1 MKCSRCQ
8 HENEAGALFC
18 EECAAPLARA
28 CSNCGRQLSA
38 TAKFCPACAHPTG
51 LAAMSPAAPRS
62 SSPESYTPKYLAE
75 RILTSKATLE
85 GERKQV
91 TVLFVDVSGFTSLSS
106 RLDPEDVHRIMQ
118 RAFELMLAEVH
129 RFEGTVNQFLG
140 DGIMALFGAPIAHE
154 DHAQRAVHAALG
166 IRRVLEDYRTELQQ
180 QREVVFQ
187 ARLGLNTGLV
197 VVGSIG
203 NDLRMDYT
211 AVGDTTNVAARMQQ
225 VADPGRILVS
235 EATHRLIS
243 GYFHARPL
251 GALTLK
257 GKAEPVPAWEIISA
271 RADRARIDVS
281 EERGLT
287 GYVGREHELAV
298 LRECFERAKSGRG
311 QVVFVVG
318 EPGIG
323 KSRLLYEFHRR
334 LEDEA
339 TWLEGRCV
347 SFGQSMP
354 LHSIIDMLKRTFR
367 IEEGDGPDEIGRK
380 IDRAV
385 LQLGEDLRPLLP
397 YLRYLL
403 SVDPG
408 DAQVAGMDPQARRGE
423 IFDAL
428 RRLLVRASVVR
439 PQVLVHEDVH
449 WMDKATEECLLF
461 MADSVP
467 TSRVLHV
474 LTYRTG
480 WRHPFGEHTYHT
492 RLALGTL
499 SSTES
504 VGMARALLATAEL
517 PLDLQA
523 LITRK
528 AEGNPFFIEEV
539 VKSLHEVGALRREG
553 DRYVLTRSPEGVVIP
568 DTIQGIIMARIDRL
582 ADAPKKTLQ
591 LASVIGREFTRRLL
605 DRIAEMRDRTEDFL
619 RELKAIELIYEKS
632 LFPELAYMFK
642 HALTHEVAYGSLLVQ
657 RRRELHHVIAQAVE
671 ELYANRLTE
680 QYEVLAYHFCRA
692 EEWGK
697 AFEYL
702 LKAAQKAAQAFAN
715 REAAALYGQAVE
727 AMAHLGAGVDP
738 RTRLSVYQALLGI
751 YTALSEFERAVAA
764 GEQAVAL
771 AREIGDRV
779 AEAAALAGL
788 GFAATWGHRFDTAV
802 DYASRAIEVGMAV
815 GALAPAAASHVAIG
829 TVMIVTRRLVEA
841 RVHFE
846 QACAIGQRA
855 ADVSPQAISL
865 GALGTIHNWAGEYR
879 EAVELAS
886 EGLRLA
892 REAQQVVPLALGLW
906 QAALPRIGQGDYEEA
921 RALLEEGLVLCEK
934 AGEQVVALRMTNTL
948 GWLWME
954 CGDLTSAAE
963 LNARAADGARK
974 RGDPET
980 IANAELNLADIF
992 IAKGDLALAGELL
1005 EGVQALVTA
1014 PSTSEWMRWR
1024 YSTHLFA
1031 SLADLAVA
1039 REDHRAAEARATE
1052 CLELA
1057 TPTQSRKYL
1066 VRGLR
1071 VRGQLALAERRWD
1084 AAEHALGE
1092 AITIARLIQNPTQLW
1107 RTHVELA
1114 RLHAARGRDGAAGV
1128 DREKARRVIED
1139 RRERTSNPEIRTALT
1154 SLLTRV
1160 GSVHI

>member
-1 MKCSRCQ
+1 M
-8 HENEAGALFC
+8 GAIFC

-51 LAAMSPAAPRS
+51 LPATASAAPRF

-75 RILTSKATLE
+75 RILTSKAALE

-106 RLDPEDVHRIMQ
+106 RLDPEDVHRVMQ
-118 RAFELMLAEVH
+118 RSFELMLTEVH

-166 IRRVLEDYRTELQQ
+166 IQRALKHYRDELQQ
-180 QREVVFQ
+180 QRGVEFQ
-187 ARLGLNTGLV
+187 VRLGLNTGLV

-225 VADPGRILVS
+225 AAAPGRILVS
-235 EATHRLIS
+235 EATHRLVN
-243 GYFHARPL
+243 GYFHTRPL

-257 GKAEPVPAWEIISA
+257 GKAEPVHAWEIISA
-271 RADRARIDVS
+271 RADRTRIDVS

-287 GYVGREHELAV
+287 AYVGREHELAV
-298 LRECFERAKSGRG
+298 LRECFERAKNGQG

-323 KSRLLYEFHRR
+323 KSRLLYEFRRR
-334 LEDEA
+334 LGDEA
-339 TWLEGRCV
+339 TWLEGRSI

-354 LHSIIDMLKRTFR
+354 LHPVIDMLKRIFR
-367 IEEGDGPDEIGRK
+367 IEEGDAQDEIGRK

-385 LQLGEDLRPLLP
+385 LQLGEDLRPLRP

-403 SVDPG
+403 SVNPG
-408 DAQVAGMDPQARRGE
+408 DPQIASMDPQARRGE

-428 RRLLVRASVVR
+428 RRLLARASEVR
-439 PQVLVHEDVH
+439 PQVFVLEDMH
-449 WMDKATEECLLF
+449 WMDKATEEWLLYV
-461 MADSVP
+461 ADSIP
-467 TSRVLHV
+467 TSRVLQI

-492 RLALGTL
+492 RVALATL
-499 SSTES
+499 SSTDS
-504 VGMARALLATAEL
+504 VGMARALLATTEL
-517 PLDLQA
+517 PPDLQA
-523 LITRK
+523 LIIRK

-539 VKSLHEVGALRREG
+539 VKSLHEIGALRREG
-553 DRYVLTRSPEGVVIP
+553 DRYVLTRPPEGVVIP
-568 DTIQGIIMARIDRL
+568 DTIQGVIMARIDRL

-657 RRRELHHVIAQAVE
+657 RRRELHRVIAQAVE
-671 ELYANRLTE
+671 ELYAERLTE
-680 QYEVLAYHFCRA
+680 YYDVLAYHFFRA
-692 EEWGK
+692 EESAK
-697 AFEYL
+697 ALEYL
-702 LKAAQKAAQAFAN
+702 LKAAKKATQAFAN
-715 REAAALYGQAVE
+715 REAAALYEQAAETMVR
-727 AMAHLGAGVDP
+727 LGAGVDP
-738 RTRLSVYQALLGI
+738 RTRLEVYQAQLGI

-779 AEAAALAGL
+779 AEAEALAGV
-788 GFAATWGHRFDTAV
+788 GWAALWGHRFDAAV
-802 DYASRAIEVGMAV
+802 DYANRAIDVGTAAA
-815 GALAPAAASHVAIG
+815 ALAPVAASQMAIG
-829 TVMIVTRRLVEA
+829 LVMGNTGKISESRVHYEQA
-841 RVHFE
+841 RV
-846 QACAIGQRA
+846 IGQRA
-855 ADVSPQAISL
+855 AEVSTQAMSL
-865 GALGTIHNWAGEYR
+865 GFLGILHNWAGEYR

-892 REAQQVVPLALGLW
+892 RTVQQVLPLVLDLW

-921 RALLEEGLVLCEK
+921 RTLLEEGLVFCEK
-934 AGEQVVALRMTNTL
+934 AGEQVMALRMANTL

-954 CGDLTSAAE
+954 CGDLTRAAE

-974 RGDPET
+974 RGDSET
-980 IANAELNLADIF
+980 IANPELNLADIF
-992 IAKGDLALAGELL
+992 IAKGDLTLAGELL
-1005 EGVQALVTA
+1005 EGVQALVRA

-1024 YSTHLFA
+1024 YSTHLLA
-1031 SLADLAVA
+1031 SLADLALA
-1039 REDHRAAEARATE
+1039 RGDHAAAEARATE

-1057 TPTQSRKYL
+1057 TLTQSRKYV

-1071 VRGQLALAERRWD
+1071 VRGQIALAERRWD
-1084 AAEHALGE
+1084 GAEYALGE
-1092 AITIARLIQNPTQLW
+1092 AITVARLIRNPTQLW
-1107 RTHVELA
+1107 RTHIELA
-1114 RLHAARGRDGAAGV
+1114 RLHSARGQDDVASA
-1128 DREKARRVIED
+1128 DWEEARRVVEG
-1139 RRERTSNPEIRTALT
+1139 RREHASNPEIRTALT
-1154 SLLTRV
+1154 SLLARID
-1160 GSVHI
+1160 S

>member
-1 MKCSRCQ
+1 MNDEGLADIEAANPFRLPRLHPEIGFRTWRPRQRRRANYRPPGDSARQAILDPLRTPSYSRSANPIDVGVEGPAPMKCSRCQ
-8 HENEAGALFC
+8 QENEAGALFC

-51 LAAMSPAAPRS
+51 LAAMAPAAPRS

-75 RILTSKATLE
+75 RILRSQATLE

-166 IRRVLEDYRTELQQ
+166 IRRVLEEYRTELQQ
-180 QREVVFQ
+180 QRGVEFQ

-225 VADPGRILVS
+225 AADPGRILVS

-323 KSRLLYEFHRR
+323 KSRLLYEFRRR

-354 LHSIIDMLKRTFR
+354 LHPIIDMLKRTFR
-367 IEEGDGPDEIGRK
+367 IEEGDAPDEIGRK

-428 RRLLVRASVVR
+428 RRLLVRASEVR
-439 PQVLVHEDVH
+439 PQVFVHEDVH

-517 PLDLQA
+517 PSDLQA

-605 DRIAEMRDRTEDFL
+605 DRDHTRRWAIGKTCTASWSSTTRKRRGVRSQSSCAGFNLGALLLVWPVL
-619 RELKAIELIYEKS
+619 RPAGR
-632 LFPELAYMFK
+632 
-642 HALTHEVAYGSLLVQ
+642 YGS
-657 RRRELHHVIAQAVE
+657 
-671 ELYANRLTE
+671 
-680 QYEVLAYHFCRA
+680 
-692 EEWGK
+692 
-697 AFEYL
+697 
-702 LKAAQKAAQAFAN
+702 
-715 REAAALYGQAVE
+715 
-727 AMAHLGAGVDP
+727 
-738 RTRLSVYQALLGI
+738 
-751 YTALSEFERAVAA
+751 
-764 GEQAVAL
+764 
-771 AREIGDRV
+771 
-779 AEAAALAGL
+779 
-788 GFAATWGHRFDTAV
+788 RFDTT
-802 DYASRAIEVGMAV
+802 DYVESWKTRGGAILLLLGFWLQAF
-815 GALAPAAASHVAIG
+815 G
-829 TVMIVTRRLVEA
+829 TYLGG
-841 RVHFE
+841 
-846 QACAIGQRA
+846 GQR
-855 ADVSPQAISL
+855 
-865 GALGTIHNWAGEYR
+865 
-879 EAVELAS
+879 
-886 EGLRLA
+886 
-892 REAQQVVPLALGLW
+892 
-906 QAALPRIGQGDYEEA
+906 
-921 RALLEEGLVLCEK
+921 
-934 AGEQVVALRMTNTL
+934 
-948 GWLWME
+948 
-954 CGDLTSAAE
+954 
-963 LNARAADGARK
+963 
-974 RGDPET
+974 
-980 IANAELNLADIF
+980 
-992 IAKGDLALAGELL
+992 
-1005 EGVQALVTA
+1005 
-1014 PSTSEWMRWR
+1014 
-1024 YSTHLFA
+1024 
-1031 SLADLAVA
+1031 
-1039 REDHRAAEARATE
+1039 
-1052 CLELA
+1052 
-1057 TPTQSRKYL
+1057 
-1066 VRGLR
+1066 
-1071 VRGQLALAERRWD
+1071 
-1084 AAEHALGE
+1084 
-1092 AITIARLIQNPTQLW
+1092 
-1107 RTHVELA
+1107 
-1114 RLHAARGRDGAAGV
+1114 
-1128 DREKARRVIED
+1128 
-1139 RRERTSNPEIRTALT
+1139 
-1154 SLLTRV
+1154 
-1160 GSVHI
+1160 